1 MSDLSDL
8 LGLVGRMKIY
18 DLSQYYFNGMPVHP
32 EDPPFHMWIY
42 RYHENT
48 VKMFEKVVPG
58 LGFADSMEIV
68 ITSMHA
74 GTHFDSFCHMS
85 RNGLLKDGV
94 RAADIE
100 RFDGYTKYGV
110 DEAPIFVR
118 RGVLIDVPASKGLD
132 ILPERYAITPD
143 DLAAALK
150 WEGVELSKGD
160 VALIRTG
167 YSRFFQ
173 SDPDAYLHKFAG
185 MSPEATRWIAS
196 KGPSL
201 VGIDNLAFGVPK
213 PFEQHL
219 ILLVDNGI
227 YLTKSLYLE
236 DLARDRQYESLV
248 VVAPLKIRG
257 ATGSLIRPFAL
268 APRRR
273 DRTPSHLP
281 EYIVVILS
289 LSNGDDYFLIV
300 VAL

>member
-1 MSDLSDL
+1 MNPSVDELINSA
-8 LGLVGRMKIY
+8 LGMRIY

-48 VKMFEKVVPG
+48 VKMFENIVPG
-58 LGFADSMEIV
+58 LGFADSMEIMV
-68 ITSMHA
+68 TSMHA
-74 GTHFDSFCHMS
+74 GTHFDAFCHMS
-85 RNGLLKDGV
+85 RSGGLKDGV
-94 RAADIE
+94 KAADIE

-150 WEGVELSKGD
+150 WEGVDVSKGD
-160 VALIRTG
+160 IVLIRTG
-167 YSRFFQ
+167 YSRFFR

-185 MSPEATRWIAS
+185 MSPDATRWIAA
-196 KGPSL
+196 KGPGL

-227 YLTKSLYLE
+227 HLMKSLYLE
-236 DLARDRQYESLV
+236 ELARDGQYVSLT
-248 VVAPLKIRG
+248 VVAPLKIKG

-268 APRRR
+268 APSR
-273 DRTPSHLP
+273 
-281 EYIVVILS
+281 
-289 LSNGDDYFLIV
+289 
-300 VAL
+300 